1 MWNYLLENIL
11 PIGIALAGAIAWVF
25 DKRKRDAEL
34 ETLKSQNKQQEAS
47 ALSGMQDVYDRFVE
61 AVKKQIEDLREENS
75 QLKERIYT
83 LEQQLIDAGKE
94 RVELVALVDA
104 FKKQSERDGILI
116 SELKQKVES
125 YEKGLRKFK
134 KERQ

>member
-61 AVKKQIEDLREENS
+61 AVKKQIEELREENS
-75 QLKERIYT
+75 QLKERIFT
-83 LEQQLIDAGKE
+83 LEQQLVDAEKE
-94 RVELVALVDA
+94 RGELVALVDT